1 MKAHISQVIFS
12 EDTKKKG
19 SELYALKKKFRDKSN
34 ISKREEIRQNIIDF
48 LNKTTMT
55 EMEAISGYIKCLDPN
70 AAFDDYKEFTKSF
83 EDYEEFAKAINT

>member
-1 MKAHISQVIFS
+1 MKAHVSQVVFS

-19 SELYALKKKFRDKSN
+19 SELYALKKKFKDKSN

-55 EMEAISGYIKCLDPN
+55 EMKAISGYMKCLDPN
-70 AAFDDYKEFTKSF
+70 AAFDN
-83 EDYEEFAKAINT
+83 YEEFIKVNT

>member
-1 MKAHISQVIFS
+1 MKAHVSQVIFS
-12 EDTKKKG
+12 EDTKKKS

-55 EMEAISGYIKCLDPN
+55 EMEAISGYMKCLDPN

-83 EDYEEFAKAINT
+83 EDYEELAKAINT